1 MKFILTTLS
10 MTIVLSTFA
19 QEAAAPN
26 RSYLRLKCGA
36 EVEVP
41 SQPCGG
47 INSRELSLNIDA
59 NEGAYK
65 EFTSY
70 GGCYSV
76 SGTSFGRVEHAS
88 KVGDIITFNL
98 VRKGYMQRGMPYV
111 DDYKSVKMGELNI
124 ATGVLK
130 LSHDNDQGFYNPP
143 SVLNCEFH

>member
-19 QEAAAPN
+19 QEPAAPN

-47 INSRELSLNIDA
+47 FNSRELDLNIDA
-59 NEGAYK
+59 NKGAYK
-65 EFTSY
+65 EFSSY
-70 GGCYSV
+70 GGCYGV
-76 SGTSFGRVEHAS
+76 SGTSFGRIELAS
-88 KVGDIITFNL
+88 KVGDIISFKL

-111 DDYKSVKMGELNI
+111 DDYKFVKTAKLNVT
-124 ATGVLK
+124 TGVLK
-130 LSHDNDQGFYNPP
+130 LSRDNNESFYSAP
-143 SVLNCEFH
+143 SVLKCELR

>member
-10 MTIVLSTFA
+10 MTIALSTFA
-19 QEAAAPN
+19 EAPATPN

-47 INSRELSLNIDA
+47 FNTRELSLNIDA
-59 NEGAYK
+59 TEGAYK
-65 EFTSY
+65 EFSSY

-76 SGTSFGRVEHAS
+76 DGTSFGKIELAS
-88 KVGDIITFNL
+88 KVGDIISFKL

-111 DDYKSVKMGELNI
+111 DDYSLVKTGKLNI
-124 ATGVLK
+124 ATGTLK
-130 LSHDNDQGFYNPP
+130 LSHNNNENFYNPP
-143 SVLNCEFH
+143 SLLKCEIR